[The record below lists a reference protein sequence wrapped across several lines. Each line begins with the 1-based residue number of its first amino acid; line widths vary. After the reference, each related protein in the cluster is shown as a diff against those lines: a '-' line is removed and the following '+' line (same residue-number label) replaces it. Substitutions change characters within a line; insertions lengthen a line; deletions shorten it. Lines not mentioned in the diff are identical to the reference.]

1 MNNGAG
7 SFFRTLIRTRITV
20 LLIAAELNA
29 CASKASIR
37 NRESRLHV
45 QNAGRIL
52 DELTL
57 VDIIAHAIT

>member
-1 MNNGAG
+1 MNNGEG
-7 SFFRTLIRTRITV
+7 SFFRTLIRIRITV
-20 LLIAAELNA
+20 LPIAAEPNA

-37 NRESRLHV
+37 NRLSLLHV

-57 VDIIAHAIT
+57 VDIIAHAIS